1 MSKTV
6 YDRTR
11 MLLGKEALSRIRDSR
26 VLLFGV
32 GGVGGFVAEAL
43 ARAGVGTLYLV
54 DFDRV
59 DLTNIN
65 RQIIALHSTLDRE
78 KAVVMAERIK
88 DINPEI
94 RVEAMVERVC
104 EETADHYPFDACDYV
119 VDAVDDVP
127 AKLLIIQRSKAAG
140 TPVISSMGTGNKLDP
155 GQFRIADIRKTHT
168 CPLARSMR
176 KRLEKLEIR
185 DVKVLFST
193 EPPTRAE
200 AAEEERSP
208 ASVSFVPASAG
219 LLIAGE
225 VIRDLI
231 KAEKKQSFF

>member
-1 MSKTV
+1 
-6 YDRTR
+6 
-11 MLLGKEALSRIRDSR
+11 MLLGESALARIRGSR

-43 ARAGVGTLYLV
+43 ARAGVGSLYLV

-65 RQIIALHSTLDRE
+65 RQIIALHSTLGRE

-94 RVEAMVERVC
+94 EVEVKVERVC
-104 EETADHYPFDACDYV
+104 EETADRYPFAACDYV

-127 AKLLIIQRSKAAG
+127 AKLLIIARSKAAG
-140 TPVISSMGTGNKLDP
+140 TPVISSMGTGNKRDP
-155 GQFRIADIRKTHT
+155 GQFRIADIRQTHT

-176 KRLEKLEIR
+176 KRLEKLGIKE
-185 DVKVLFST
+185 VKVLFSP
-193 EPPTRAE
+193 EPPARAE
-200 AAEEERSP
+200 AVGRERSP
-208 ASVSFVPASAG
+208 ASISFVPASAG

-225 VIRDLI
+225 VIGDLI
-231 KAEKKQSFF
+231 ETKEKQSF